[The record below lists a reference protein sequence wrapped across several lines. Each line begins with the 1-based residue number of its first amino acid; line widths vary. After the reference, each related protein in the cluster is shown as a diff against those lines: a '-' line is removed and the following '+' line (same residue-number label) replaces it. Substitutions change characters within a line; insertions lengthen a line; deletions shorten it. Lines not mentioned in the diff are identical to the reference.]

1 MLRSIYISIIS
12 FCLVLGLG
20 FSLTANGQGNSE
32 AHIRTGDKHYEQMSY
47 ALARVEYQKAAD
59 RGAINEHVTKRLA
72 ETSMLLGDTK
82 KAEHWY
88 SIVVKFMN
96 REDRDLFN
104 YAEALKSNEK
114 YEEAEEWM
122 DKYYAIAR
130 KDKKRSNISDHA
142 YKLKLDKDRYRIQN
156 LDMNT
161 EGSEFGPTYIGEDV
175 MFCSN
180 RGKNVG
186 IKRIAAYD
194 GSSFMGL
201 YLADIGSSDKLV
213 NVRLLPGKVNSKY
226 HDGPA
231 SVSTDGS
238 RMYFTRNNF
247 FKGKTNKSQT
257 GVNRLNIYSA
267 NSKDGQWTDLAE
279 FNYNNNECSVAHPAL
294 SADGKRLFFVSDMP
308 GGYGGSDIYMCKWIG
323 GDWGEPVNLGLGINT
338 VENETFPFIH
348 EDGTLYFASNG
359 HPGLG
364 GLDMFAAKRNN
375 SGKYDLAIN
384 MGFPLNSS
392 KDDFGLMIDMDHKK
406 GYISSNRPGGKGS
419 DDIYQFEMLYPLAPR
434 YIVTGV
440 VLEERSGAPLS
451 DIQIILYKDEVDEV
465 NGAVTTRDG
474 KYSFTIEKGSNY
486 KIGAMLDGYV
496 DEEKY
501 LTTIDLEVNQII
513 VRDMLMA
520 LDEGITLKGVA
531 RYKNKNEFVE
541 NLKISLIDLVDYSLK
556 VVITDEGG
564 DLRFRL
570 DEDTDY
576 ELLFEKADHFARS
589 FSVNTAG
596 MSAPS
601 IVNLNELMDMRFE
614 NIEIGEPI
622 AIEGI
627 TWSYNSTKLDAGAK
641 RSLGELVDMLRN
653 NPTVRVEI
661 ACHTDSRGDDAA
673 NLQLTQ
679 TRAEAVMRYFSSRS
693 ILSSRIEPK
702 GYGET
707 ELKNHC
713 TNGVQCTE
721 EEQKVNRRTEFIVL
735 EY

>member
-1 MLRSIYISIIS
+1 M
-12 FCLVLGLG
+12 
-20 FSLTANGQGNSE
+20 A
-32 AHIRTGDKHYEQMSY
+32 Y
-47 ALARVEYQKAAD
+47 ALARQEYQKAAD

-72 ETSMLLGDTK
+72 ETSMILGDTE

-88 SIVVKFMN
+88 SIVVKFLN
-96 REDRDLFN
+96 REDRDLYN

-114 YEEAEEWM
+114 YNEAEVWM

-130 KDKKRSNISDHA
+130 KDIKRSNISDHA
-142 YKLKLDKDRYRIQN
+142 YKLKLDKGRYNIRN
-156 LDMNT
+156 LDVNT
-161 EGSEFGPTYIGEDV
+161 EGSEFGPTYMGDELL
-175 MFCSN
+175 FCSN

-186 IKRIAAYD
+186 IKRISAYD
-194 GSSFMGL
+194 GSSFIGL
-201 YLADIGSSDKLV
+201 YVASISTDDDLV
-213 NVRLLPGKVNSKY
+213 NVRMLPGKVNSKY

-231 SVSTDGS
+231 SVSADGS
-238 RMYFTRNNF
+238 QMYFTRNNF
-247 FKGKTNKSQT
+247 FGGKTKKSQT

-267 NSKDGQWTDLAE
+267 LADNGQWTDLSE

-294 SADGKRLFFVSDMP
+294 STDGKRLFFVSDMP
-308 GGYGGSDIYMCKWIG
+308 GGYGGSDLYMCKWIG
-323 GDWGEPVNLGLGINT
+323 GDWGEPINLGPGINT
-338 VENETFPFIH
+338 VEDETFPFVH

-364 GLDMFAAKRNN
+364 GLDIFAAKRNN

-392 KDDFGLMIDMDHKK
+392 KDDFGLVIDKDHKK
-406 GYISSNRPGGKGS
+406 GYISSDRPGGKGS
-419 DDIYQFEMLYPLAPR
+419 DDIYQFEILYPLAPR

-465 NGAVTTRDG
+465 NGALTARDG
-474 KYSFTIEKGSNY
+474 KYSFTIDKGYNY
-486 KIGAMLDGYV
+486 KIRAMLDGYV
-496 DEEKY
+496 DEDKY
-501 LTTIDLEVNQII
+501 LTTTDIEVDQII
-513 VRDMLMA
+513 VRDILMA

-531 RYKNKNEFVE
+531 RYRKKNEFVE
-541 NLKISLIDLVDYSLK
+541 DLKISLIDLDDFSVK
-556 VVITDEGG
+556 EVITDEGG
-564 DLRFRL
+564 DMRFRL
-570 DEDTDY
+570 EEDTDY

-589 FSVNTAG
+589 LSINTAG
-596 MSAPS
+596 MKAPS
-601 IVNLNELMDMRFE
+601 IINLNELMDMRFE
-614 NIEIGEPI
+614 HIEIGAPM
-622 AIEGI
+622 AIDGI
-627 TWSYNSTKLDAGAK
+627 SWSYNSTKLDAGTK

-653 NPTVRVEI
+653 NPTIRIEI

-679 TRAEAVMRYFSSRS
+679 ARAEAVMRYLSSRS

-707 ELKNHC
+707 KLKNHC

-735 EY
+735 DY